1 MLLYILLFPLLYL
14 LAILPTGLLYFMSD
28 GIAWALEHIVKY
40 RKTVVYTNLR
50 NSFPAKSEKE
60 IREIAHQFYRHFADV
75 LVENI
80 KSTTI
85 SKKELM
91 ERIDVPGVREIFQPY
106 WDRKQNVVIVLGHCG
121 AWQWAGLVAPALIP
135 QRLFA
140 FYNPLSNKQFDNFIK
155 KTRSRYGMHL
165 VSMRD
170 YLRHVR
176 GKFNDVSSLHFFLFD
191 QGPSNVKRAYWTTFL
206 NQETGFYYGPAHFAQ
221 EHDCA
226 VLYVAVRYQ
235 SRGRYKATITTITE
249 DANSITAGEI
259 IERSVRL
266 LEAQIL
272 EQPADWLW
280 SHRRWKRKRNPTPAL
295 PKREGEMQ
303 GPMV

>member
-1 MLLYILLFPLLYL
+1 MLLYILVLPLLYL
-14 LAILPTGLLYFMSD
+14 LAILPTPLLYMLAD
-28 GIAWALEHIVKY
+28 GIAWLLEHVVHY
-40 RKTVVYTNLR
+40 RKAVVYTNLR
-50 NSFPAKSEKE
+50 NSFPQKNDAEIKS
-60 IREIAHQFYRHFADV
+60 IAHKFYKHFADV
-75 LVENI
+75 LVENV
-80 KSTTI
+80 KATTI
-85 SKKELM
+85 SNAELQQ
-91 ERIDVPGVREIFQPY
+91 RINVPGVKELFQPY
-106 WDRKQNVVIVLGHCG
+106 WDKKQNVVIVLGHCG

-140 FYNPLSNKQFDNFIK
+140 FYNPLTNKHFDNFIK

-221 EHDCA
+221 EHNCA
-226 VLYVAVRYQ
+226 VLYVAVKYQ
-235 SRGRYKATITTITE
+235 SRGKYIANLTTVTN
-249 DANSITAGEI
+249 DPNSISAGEI
-259 IERSVRL
+259 IERCARL
-266 LEAQIL
+266 LEQQIL

-280 SHRRWKRKRNPTPAL
+280 SHRRWKRKRIV
-295 PKREGEMQ
+295 G
-303 GPMV
+303 G

>member
-1 MLLYILLFPLLYL
+1 MILYYVLMPFLYL
-14 LAILPTGLLYFMSD
+14 LALLPTRSLYFMAD
-28 GIAWALEHIVKY
+28 GIAWLLENVVRY
-40 RKTVVYTNLR
+40 RQAVVYTNLR
-50 NSFPAKSEKE
+50 NSFPDKSEAE
-60 IREIAHQFYRHFADV
+60 ISVIAHQFYSYFADM

-80 KSTTI
+80 KATSI

-91 ERIDVPGVREIFQPY
+91 ARIEVPGVREIFQPY
-106 WDRKQNVVIVLGHCG
+106 WDRKQNVVIVLGHAG
-121 AWQWAGLVAPALIP
+121 AWQWAGLVAPSLIP

-140 FYNPLSNKQFDNFIK
+140 FYNPLTNKYFDHFIK

-176 GKFNDVSSLHFFLFD
+176 GKFEDVSSLHFFLFD

-226 VLYVAVRYQ
+226 VLYVAVKYQ
-235 SRGRYKATITTITE
+235 SRGKYLATLTTVT
-249 DANSITAGEI
+249 DDPNSITASEI
-259 IERSVRL
+259 MERSVRL
-266 LEAQIL
+266 LEAQIR

-280 SHRRWKRKRNPTPAL
+280 SHRRWKRKKMN
-295 PKREGEMQ
+295 
-303 GPMV
+303 

>member
-1 MLLYILLFPLLYL
+1 MILYILLVPFLYL
-14 LAILPTGLLYFMSD
+14 LALLPTRVLYFISD
-28 GIAWALEHIVKY
+28 GIAWLLEYVVQY
-40 RKTVVYTNLR
+40 RRAVVYTNIR
-50 NSFPAKSEKE
+50 NSFPEKNDAD
-60 IREIAHQFYRHFADV
+60 IKAIAHQFYRHFADV
-75 LVENI
+75 LVENV
-80 KSTTI
+80 KATSI
-85 SKKELM
+85 SREELM
-91 ERIDVPGVREIFQPY
+91 ERINVQGVREIFQPY

-121 AWQWAGLVAPALIP
+121 AWQWAGLVAPSLIP

-140 FYNPLSNKQFDNFIK
+140 FYNPLTNKYFDSFIK
-155 KTRSRYGMHL
+155 RTRSRYGMHL

-176 GKFNDVSSLHFFLFD
+176 ARFDDVSSLHFFLFD

-221 EHDCA
+221 EHNCA
-226 VLYVAVRYQ
+226 VLYVAVKYQ
-235 SRGRYKATITTITE
+235 SRGKYLATITTIAD

-266 LEAQIL
+266 LEEQIR

-280 SHRRWKRKRNPTPAL
+280 SHRRWKRKRHLTPTL
-295 PKREGEMQ
+295 SDGEGGIQ
-303 GPMV
+303 K